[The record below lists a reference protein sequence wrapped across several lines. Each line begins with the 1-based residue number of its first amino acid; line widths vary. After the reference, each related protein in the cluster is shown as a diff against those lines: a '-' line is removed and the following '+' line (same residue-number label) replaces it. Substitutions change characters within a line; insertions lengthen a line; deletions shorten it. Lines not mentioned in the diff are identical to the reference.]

1 MKVLLNFIF
10 VIFANTFQL
19 IDTCIRYNDR
29 PFYVS
34 GRIEADQKVE
44 IYNAINE
51 YNRFSY
57 FYPALLETNNKE
69 KSHIRIQ
76 YSVGDLMGG
85 LTMSAV
91 TNAGG
96 YFELAKSVISFS
108 AKLKGNTLQCVV
120 LHELLHSQMLYHN
133 DIPNSLMNYSVKVN
147 QMGDIIEEAEPC
159 KLNDDDISG
168 LIYKRK

>member
-147 QMGDIIEEAEPC
+147 QMGDIIEEVEPC

>member
-1 MKVLLNFIF
+1 
-10 VIFANTFQL
+10 VIVANTFQL

-51 YNRFSY
+51 YNRY
-57 FYPALLETNNKE
+57 GYYPALIETTDKKLN
-69 KSHIRIQ
+69 HIRIQ

-85 LTMSAV
+85 LAMSAL
-91 TNAGG
+91 THSGG
-96 YFELAKSVISFS
+96 YFELAKSIISFS

-133 DIPNSLMNYSVKVN
+133 EIDGSLMNYSVKVN
-147 QMGDIIEEAEPC
+147 QMGDIIEEPVPC

-168 LIYKRK
+168 LMYKLK

>member
-1 MKVLLNFIF
+1 MKLIVGSIF
-10 VIFANTFQL
+10 VIIANTYQL

-29 PFYVS
+29 PFYIS
-34 GRIEADQKVE
+34 KKIEDKSE

-51 YNRFSY
+51 YNRY
-57 FYPALLETNNKE
+57 GYYPALIETNNRE
-69 KSHIRIQ
+69 MNHIRIQ

-85 LTMSAV
+85 LAMSAL
-91 TNAGG
+91 THSGG
-96 YFELAKSVISFS
+96 YFELAKSIISFS

-133 DIPNSLMNYSVKVN
+133 EIDGSLMNYSVKVN
-147 QMGDIIEEAEPC
+147 QMGDIIEEDEPC

-168 LIYKRK
+168 LMYKLK

>member
-1 MKVLLNFIF
+1 MKVLLGCIF

-29 PFYVS
+29 PFYIS
-34 GRIEADQKVE
+34 KKIEDKTQ

-51 YNRFSY
+51 YNRY
-57 FYPALLETNNKE
+57 GYYPALIETNNRE
-69 KSHIRIQ
+69 MNHIRIQ

-85 LTMSAV
+85 LAMSAL
-91 TNAGG
+91 THSGG
-96 YFELAKSVISFS
+96 YFELAKSIISFS

-133 DIPNSLMNYSVKVN
+133 EIDGSLMNYSVKVN
-147 QMGDIIEEAEPC
+147 QMGDIIEEPVPC

-168 LIYKRK
+168 LMYKLK

>member
-1 MKVLLNFIF
+1 MKLIVGSIF
-10 VIFANTFQL
+10 VIIANTYQL

-29 PFYVS
+29 PFYIS
-34 GRIEADQKVE
+34 KKIEDKSE

-51 YNRFSY
+51 YNRY
-57 FYPALLETNNKE
+57 GYYPALIETNNRE
-69 KSHIRIQ
+69 MNHIRIQ
-76 YSVGDLMGG
+76 YGEIMGG
-85 LTMSAV
+85 LYMSAL

-133 DIPNSLMNYSVKVN
+133 EIDGSLMNYSVKITED
-147 QMGDIIEEAEPC
+147 GDIIEEDEPC

-168 LIYKRK
+168 LMAVNYS